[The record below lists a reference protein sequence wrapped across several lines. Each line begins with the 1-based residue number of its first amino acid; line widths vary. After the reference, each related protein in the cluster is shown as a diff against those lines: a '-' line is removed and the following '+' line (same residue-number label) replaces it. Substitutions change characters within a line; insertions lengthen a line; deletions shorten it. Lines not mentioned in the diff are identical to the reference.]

1 MNRSGLPWCILYSQK
16 LTPSEK
22 LVFMTLK
29 DRAYQQDKTCE
40 SGFYCYIDWLCANLN
55 MSENT
60 VRKALNGL
68 REKKIINSKRVKVH
82 KNVVNM
88 WFIDWTM
95 IDKVSKQFRFK
106 EDDDYTEIDVL
117 EDVVETPIEQIPDI
131 EPVEIDTPPAE
142 EIKEPEIIPTIQEE
156 EMVFATT
163 TVEDVIKNPELSF
176 LLDENEITLE
186 DEVAIAA
193 SRLSNINDVAQYYKE
208 MNSTVTKLHIKY
220 NVSKKYVDEM
230 INNKMNKAA

>member
-88 WFIDWTM
+88 WFIDWSI

-106 EDDDYTEIDVL
+106 DNECTEIDVL
-117 EDVVETPIEQIPDI
+117 EEVVETPIEQIPDVLPTDV
-131 EPVEIDTPPAE
+131 EEFNDNDFRFGEIDVTDP
-142 EIKEPEIIPTIQEE
+142 
-156 EMVFATT
+156 M
-163 TVEDVIKNPELSF
+163 LSF
-176 LLDENEITLE
+176 LIE
-186 DEVAIAA
+186 DEETFDDKIKRYIPYLKEVEYGSNEFYNRMRNVIA
-193 SRLSNINDVAQYYKE
+193 DFPTGE
-208 MNSTVTKLHIKY
+208 
-220 NVSKKYVDEM
+220 KKYADQE
-230 INNKMNKAA
+230 IKRILAA